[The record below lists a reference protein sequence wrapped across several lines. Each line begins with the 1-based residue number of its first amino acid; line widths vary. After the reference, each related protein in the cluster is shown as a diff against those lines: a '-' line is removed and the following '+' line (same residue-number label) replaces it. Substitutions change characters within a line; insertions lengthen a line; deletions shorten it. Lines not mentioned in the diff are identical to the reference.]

1 MIFYI
6 LIQGRASQLY
16 KAGYKTLNDVA
27 KANKKELCN
36 VINHLPLK
44 VAREIIASAKVN
56 AFFIY
61 NYIIS
66 SKHILH

>member
-27 KANKKELCN
+27 KANKKELCS

-44 VAREIIASAKVN
+44 VAREMIASAKVY

-61 NYIIS
+61 NCTIFTT
-66 SKHILH
+66 HI